1 MKVVT
6 LKLKNQREWNFLRSL
21 LQRLNVTFE
30 ILDVK
35 PTTPIPQN
43 DSISELFGSW
53 KSEESSDELI
63 KTIYEARVSQ
73 QNNIDL

>member
-30 ILDVK
+30 MLDVK
-35 PTTPIPQN
+35 PTMPIPQN

>member
-6 LKLKNQREWNFLRSL
+6 LKLKNQREWNFLKGL

-30 ILDVK
+30 MLDVK
-35 PTTPIPQN
+35 PTMPIPQN

-63 KTIYEARVSQ
+63 KTIYEARVNQ
-73 QNNIDL
+73 QKI